1 LLDFGEI
8 TNYEIGKTMSANTQT
23 GLRFL
28 SVDALRGITVAAML
42 LVNNA
47 GDWGHVYWWLEHAT
61 WHGTTPADFIFP
73 FFLVIVGV
81 SLHLALTPKLER
93 GVQANEL
100 VSGIVWR
107 ACKIFA
113 LGVVLHWIA
122 MVLIP
127 GREFRLLGVLQRIG
141 ICYLMAGLVMIYIR
155 SLRLQWLLMIV
166 LLLAYWAFLAST
178 GSYLP
183 HRNLADQI
191 DTMLLGQLA
200 YSYDATTGLAQEP
213 EGILSTLPA
222 VVSVLLGLQAG
233 TFLKQGKTQRLWQ
246 LGMPMIGLALLWSL
260 VLPLNKSLWTSS
272 FVLWTTGFAYL
283 MIWLMHRVIDINKY
297 PPIGLS
303 FGVNAIAAYAGS
315 WVATCVLT
323 ATGVMDL
330 VYVNFFN
337 KSLSPIVGPY
347 MNSFLFAVLF
357 TGVFAGLM
365 LMLRRLGWRFS
376 I

>member
-1 LLDFGEI
+1 
-8 TNYEIGKTMSANTQT
+8 MSADTQT

-28 SVDALRGITVAAML
+28 SVDALRGVTVAAML

-81 SLHLALTPKLER
+81 SLYLSMTPKLER
-93 GVQANEL
+93 GVHANEL
-100 VSGIVWR
+100 ASGIVWR

-113 LGVVLHWIA
+113 LGVALHLIA
-122 MVLIP
+122 VALIP

-141 ICYLMAGLVMIYIR
+141 VCFLIAGLVMIYIR
-155 SLRLQWLLMIV
+155 SLRHQC
-166 LLLAYWAFLAST
+166 LLLVAILFTYWALLAST
-178 GSYLP
+178 GTYLP
-183 HRNLADQI
+183 HQNLADQV
-191 DTMLLGQLA
+191 DTLLLGQLA
-200 YSYDATTGLAQEP
+200 YSYDLKTGLAQEP

-233 TFLKQGKTQRLWQ
+233 AFLKQGQTRKLWQ
-246 LGMPMIGLALLWSL
+246 LGIPMIALALLWST
-260 VLPLNKSLWTSS
+260 VLPFNKSLWTSS
-272 FVLWTTGFAYL
+272 FVLWTTGFAFL
-283 MIWLMHRVIDINKY
+283 MIWLMHRIVDVAKY
-297 PPIGLS
+297 PAIGLS

-315 WVATCVLT
+315 WVATCVL
-323 ATGVMDL
+323 AGTGLMDL
-330 VYVNFFN
+330 VYVNLFT
-337 KSLSPIVGPY
+337 KVLSPIVGPY
-347 MNSFLFAVLF
+347 MSSFLFALLF
-357 TGVFAGLM
+357 TGIFAGLM